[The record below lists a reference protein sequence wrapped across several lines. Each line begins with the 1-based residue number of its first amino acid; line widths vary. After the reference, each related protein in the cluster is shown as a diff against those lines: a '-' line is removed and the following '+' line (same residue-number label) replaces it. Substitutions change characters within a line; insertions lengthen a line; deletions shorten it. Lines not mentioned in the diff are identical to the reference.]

1 MEESNVWQRRTLT
14 QAIAST
20 LGVAGLGTHD
30 GSQAQSVVSC
40 AQSCVVH
47 GQPANIGIGM
57 RTLDGLRCRCPPSCP
72 AAWRP

>member
-20 LGVAGLGTHD
+20 LGVVGLGTHD

-57 RTLDGLRCRCPPSCP
+57 HSRWT
-72 AAWRP
+72 